1 MHSILT
7 ILKWLIPLVLILVVL
22 VFYLWPVPRVPFDEL
37 FAKVDAGTT
46 TSLQAF
52 RRNHPPQQV
61 EVDGTT
67 WEYVAFGQG
76 KEAILFLHGMTGA
89 YDIWW
94 QQMEALQNRYYVIS
108 VTSPPVDRL
117 EELCQGVLAILK
129 REGIEKVNVVG
140 SSLGGYLAQYL
151 VATHA
156 EKVARAVFANT
167 FPPNDIIAEKNRTI
181 GTVLPYLPEWLVMNV
196 LRASF
201 QDSVYPAS
209 GYDELTLAYMLEQS
223 YGRMSKAQVQGRFR
237 CVIDPFTPADP
248 TALGI
253 PVTIIEADNDPL
265 VEETLREQ
273 LKATYP
279 SAIVHTLHDVGHFP
293 YLSNAEEYTR
303 LLEEFFEATT
313 RQ

>member
-1 MHSILT
+1 MHSK
-7 ILKWLIPLVLILVVL
+7 LKWLIPLILVMVVL
-22 VFYLWPVPRVPFDEL
+22 ALYLWPVPRVPFDEL
-37 FAKVDAGTT
+37 FTKVDAGTT
-46 TSLQAF
+46 VSLQAF
-52 RRNHPPQQV
+52 HQNHPPQQV
-61 EVDGTT
+61 EVDSTT

-76 KEAILFLHGMTGA
+76 EEAILFLHGMTGA

-94 QQMEALQNRYYVIS
+94 QQMEALQNRYRVIS
-108 VTSPPVDRL
+108 VTYPPVDNL
-117 EELCQGVLAILK
+117 EELSQGVLAILK
-129 REGIEKVNVVG
+129 RESIEKVNVVG

-151 VATHA
+151 VATRT
-156 EKVARAVFANT
+156 EKVAQAVFANT
-167 FPPNDIIAEKNRTI
+167 FPPNDIIAEKNRAI
-181 GTVLPYLPEWLVMNV
+181 GTALPYLPEWLVMNV

-201 QDSVYPAS
+201 RDSVYPAS

-223 YGRMSKAQVQGRFR
+223 YGRMSKAQVWGRFR
-237 CVIDPFTPADP
+237 CVIDPFTPADSA
-248 TALGI
+248 ALGI
-253 PVTIIEADNDPL
+253 PVMIIEADNDPL

-279 SAIVHTLHDVGHFP
+279 SATVYTLHDVGHFP